1 VIRALERTGWEV
13 ARQKGSHVSLKK
25 EGVAFLVTVPMHR
38 RDVPRGTLRGIIED
52 AGLSVEEFLA
62 LLQSST

>member
-1 VIRALERTGWEV
+1 
-13 ARQKGSHVSLKK
+13 VSLKK

>member
-1 VIRALERTGWEV
+1 
-13 ARQKGSHVSLKK
+13 VSPKK